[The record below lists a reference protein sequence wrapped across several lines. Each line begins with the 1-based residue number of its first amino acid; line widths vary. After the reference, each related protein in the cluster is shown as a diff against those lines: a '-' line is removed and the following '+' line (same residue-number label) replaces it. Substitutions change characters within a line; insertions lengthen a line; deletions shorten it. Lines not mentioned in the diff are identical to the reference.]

1 MTCQKLKIKIK
12 EAIVLLII
20 LLLPFSVSAAELN
33 DVVNNLQQRYEK
45 IKDYQAD
52 FSQEAVLKLG
62 QTTEKAFGKIYVKK
76 PDMMRWDYDKP
87 RRQQIIINK
96 SEIIIYVPDEKQ
108 VMKDRVPQGSVNMT
122 SFITNIARIREDF
135 NIAFYQNKKEPNSGR
150 YFLELTPK
158 KEGMNIAKAVLDVSE
173 NDFLILKLSIT
184 DLQGNI
190 TNVSFLNIRIDAGIK
205 DSLFAFKIPK
215 GVEVI
220 ERPKAQK

>member
-1 MTCQKLKIKIK
+1 MFNYIHKI
-12 EAIVLLII
+12 LMLII
-20 LLLPFSVSAAELN
+20 MLFPVSLPAAELK
-33 DVVNNLQQRYEK
+33 DVVDNLQQRHEK

-62 QTTEKAFGKIYVKK
+62 QTTEKAVGKVYIKK

-96 SEIIIYVPDEKQ
+96 SEIIIYIPDEKQ
-108 VMKDRVPQGSVNMT
+108 VMKDRAPQGSVNMS
-122 SFITNIARIREDF
+122 SFITNVAKIREDF

-173 NDFLILKLSIT
+173 KDFLIQKLSIT

-190 TNVSFLNIRIDAGIK
+190 TNVSFSDIKIDAGIK

>member
-1 MTCQKLKIKIK
+1 MFKYIHKI
-12 EAIVLLII
+12 LTLMLII
-20 LLLPFSVSAAELN
+20 LLLPAIASATELK
-33 DVVNNLQQRYEK
+33 DVLDNLQKRYEK

-62 QTTEKAFGKIYVKK
+62 QTTEKAFGKIYIKK

-108 VMKDRVPQGSVNMT
+108 VMKDRAPQGSINMT

-135 NIAFYQNKKEPNSGR
+135 NIAFSQNKKEPNSGK

-158 KEGMNIAKAVLDVSE
+158 KEGMNITRAVLDVSE
-173 NDFLILKLSIT
+173 KDFLIEKLSIT

-190 TNVSFLNIRIDAGIK
+190 TNVSFSDIKIDAGIR
-205 DSLFAFKIPK
+205 DSLFTFKIPK

>member
-1 MTCQKLKIKIK
+1 MFKYIHKI
-12 EAIVLLII
+12 LTLMLII
-20 LLLPFSVSAAELN
+20 LLLPAIASAAELK
-33 DVVNNLQQRYEK
+33 DVVDNLQQRYEK

-62 QTTEKAFGKIYVKK
+62 QITEKAFGKIYIKK

-108 VMKDRVPQGSVNMT
+108 VMKDRAPQGSLNMT

-135 NIAFYQNKKEPNSGR
+135 NIAFYQNKKEPNSGK
-150 YFLELTPK
+150 Y
-158 KEGMNIAKAVLDVSE
+158 
-173 NDFLILKLSIT
+173 FLILKLSIT

-190 TNVSFLNIRIDAGIK
+190 TNVSFSDIKIDAGIK

-220 ERPKAQK
+220 ERP

>member
-1 MTCQKLKIKIK
+1 M
-12 EAIVLLII
+12 
-20 LLLPFSVSAAELN
+20 
-33 DVVNNLQQRYEK
+33 
-45 IKDYQAD
+45 
-52 FSQEAVLKLG
+52 
-62 QTTEKAFGKIYVKK
+62 K

-122 SFITNIARIREDF
+122 SFITNVARIREDF
-135 NIAFYQNKKEPNSGR
+135 NIAFYQNKKEPKSGR

-173 NDFLILKLSIT
+173 KDFLILKLSIT

>member
-1 MTCQKLKIKIK
+1 MTFQKLKIIC
-12 EAIVLLII
+12 ALTI

-62 QTTEKAFGKIYVKK
+62 QTTEKAVGKVYIKK

-96 SEIIIYVPDEKQ
+96 NEIIIYIPDEKQ
-108 VMKDRVPQGSVNMT
+108 VMKDRAPQGSVNMS
-122 SFITNIARIREDF
+122 SFITNVAKIREDF

-173 NDFLILKLSIT
+173 KDFLIQKLSIT

-190 TNVSFLNIRIDAGIK
+190 TNVSFSDIKIDAGIK

>member
-1 MTCQKLKIKIK
+1 MTCQKLKIIC
-12 EAIVLLII
+12 ALTI
-20 LLLPFSVSAAELN
+20 LFLPFSVSAAELK
-33 DVVNNLQQRYEK
+33 DVVDNLQQRYEK

-62 QTTEKAFGKIYVKK
+62 QTTEKAFGKIYIKK

-220 ERPKAQK
+220 ERPKARK

>member
-1 MTCQKLKIKIK
+1 MQKLKIKIK

-20 LLLPFSVSAAELN
+20 VLLPFSASAAEMK
-33 DVVNNLQQRYEK
+33 DVVDNLQMRYEK

-52 FSQEAVLKLG
+52 FSQDAVLKLG
-62 QTTEKAFGKIYVKK
+62 QTTEKAFGKIYIKK

-96 SEIIIYVPDEKQ
+96 NEIIIYVPDEKQ
-108 VMKDRVPQGSVNMT
+108 VMKDRAPQGSLNMT
-122 SFITNIARIREDF
+122 SFITNVARIREDF

-158 KEGMNIAKAVLDVSE
+158 KEGMNITKAVIEVSE
-173 NDFLILKLSIT
+173 KDFLIQRLSIT
-184 DLQGNI
+184 DLQGNT
-190 TNVSFLNIRIDAGIK
+190 TNVSFSDIRIDAGIK

-220 ERPKAQK
+220 ERQKAK

>member
-1 MTCQKLKIKIK
+1 MKNQKLKTLFYVL
-12 EAIVLLII
+12 IVLFIPANI
-20 LLLPFSVSAAELN
+20 FAAELK
-33 DVVNNLQQRYEK
+33 DVVDNLQQRYER

-52 FSQEAVLKLG
+52 FAQEAVLKIG

-96 SEIIIYVPDEKQ
+96 QEIIIYIPDEKQ
-108 VMKDRVPQGSVNMT
+108 VMKDRLPQGSVNMT

-135 NIAFYQNKKEPNSGR
+135 NITFYQNKKEPNSGR

-158 KEGMNIAKAVLDVSE
+158 KEGMNITKAVIEVSE
-173 NDFLILKLSIT
+173 KDFLIQKLSIT

-190 TNVSFLNIRIDAGIK
+190 TNVSFSDIKIDAGIK